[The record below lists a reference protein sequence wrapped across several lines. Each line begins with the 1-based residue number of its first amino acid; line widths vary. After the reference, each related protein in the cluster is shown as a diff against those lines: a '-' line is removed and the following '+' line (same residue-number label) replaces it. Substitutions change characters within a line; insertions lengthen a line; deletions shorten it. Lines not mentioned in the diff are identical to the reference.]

1 MLVKNVQ
8 SLIEF
13 EKNKLKYGIATHG
26 TALTFFRDI
35 LNEFNEPTGDAAEI
49 ITITGIYHDI
59 FNGYVSKNVQDGAEI
74 TKNYQP
80 MFLCLKDDSGLLN
93 IGDYTVID
101 NIKYRVNDLKDVNN
115 LGYAIDISFEVY
127 SVVEP

>member
-1 MLVKNVQ
+1 
-8 SLIEF
+8 
-13 EKNKLKYGIATHG
+13 
-26 TALTFFRDI
+26 
-35 LNEFNEPTGDAAEI
+35 
-49 ITITGIYHDI
+49 
-59 FNGYVSKNVQDGAEI
+59 
-74 TKNYQP
+74 

-127 SVVEP
+127 SVVAP

>member
-49 ITITGIYHDI
+49 VTITGIYHDT
-59 FNGYVSKNVQDGAEI
+59 FNGYVSKNVQDGEKK

-80 MFLCLKDDSGLLN
+80 MFLCLKDDTVLLN

-127 SVVEP
+127 SVAEP

>member
-49 ITITGIYHDI
+49 ITITY
-59 FNGYVSKNVQDGAEI
+59 
-74 TKNYQP
+74 
-80 MFLCLKDDSGLLN
+80 
-93 IGDYTVID
+93 
-101 NIKYRVNDLKDVNN
+101 
-115 LGYAIDISFEVY
+115 
-127 SVVEP
+127 